1 MKTLRTSVK
10 NIIVKKYA
18 CRDSVTS
25 EISVLVDRD
34 YIAASEFEKIKTFDG
49 FNVVYWFKIFYSD
62 TVNLVGK
69 KLSLAG
75 FSRIRVNIPM
85 THW

>member
-1 MKTLRTSVK
+1 MKTLRTSDK

-18 CRDSVTS
+18 CRDSVTL

-49 FNVVYWFKIFYSD
+49 YNVVYWFKIFYSD
-62 TVNLVGK
+62 AVNLVGQ

-75 FSRIRVNIPM
+75 FLRIHVNIPM

>member
-18 CRDSVTS
+18 CRDSVTL

-34 YIAASEFEKIKTFDG
+34 YIAASIVSRGVPSTNYAASEFEKIKTFDG
-49 FNVVYWFKIFYSD
+49 FNVVY
-62 TVNLVGK
+62 
-69 KLSLAG
+69 
-75 FSRIRVNIPM
+75 
-85 THW
+85 